1 MARIKKVGQAL
12 VLTSAITTKE
22 YDKIAKFEPKALELR
37 TEKGELTFK
46 VQTSYGA
53 SVGKY
58 GVSFDAV
65 DKDEHLQLTMMTYAD
80 SKEEIM
86 DQFASIL
93 ADLAKVEAQVA
104 AAGARVNDL
113 FKSVE
118 GSIEVE

>member
-1 MARIKKVGQAL
+1 MAKIKKVGQAL
-12 VLTSAITTKE
+12 VLTSAITAEE
-22 YDKIAKFEPKALELR
+22 YDKIVKFEPEALELR

-46 VQTSYGA
+46 VQTAYTA

-58 GVSFDAV
+58 GVSFDAI
-65 DKDEHLQLTMMTYAD
+65 DKDEHLQSTMMTYAG
-80 SKEEIM
+80 SKEEII
-86 DQFASIL
+86 DQFAGIL
-93 ADLAKVEAQVA
+93 ADLIKVEAQVA